1 MSFWFALSHTVAHR
15 TRNEGSR
22 LCRLMCGGG
31 SAPPELFTLI
41 TPGLRPAF
49 GAQPQIR
56 IMSRRKGTALPH
68 IGRQSRKPRFYG
80 PASIF
85 AGFMSSGMNCRSI
98 KSFMAIGLSKI
109 PALTAMSLI
118 RCKSSS
124 VGVSIR

>member
-1 MSFWFALSHTVAHR
+1 MRKIFMNKIFVNTRRGTERTNVLSVLCATSVFSVSLCLRVESLLSIIHHRGTENTTDAQRLDPNEETLETVI
-15 TRNEGSR
+15 SR
-22 LCRLMCGGG
+22 LYC
-31 SAPPELFTLI
+31 
-41 TPGLRPAF
+41 
-49 GAQPQIR
+49 
-56 IMSRRKGTALPH
+56 
-68 IGRQSRKPRFYG
+68 

-118 RCKSSS
+118 CCKSSS